1 MVGTRILEK
10 PVDNLSATLLDAGR
24 YVCVEPAFQ
33 LAPSGQAVLAGKRV
47 LNVAE
52 RGGRWSIRESS
63 LETSASLSNIRAKLS
78 EPALRFPLQILE
90 GAPGRDLP
98 GHAFLP

>member
-52 RGGRWSIRESS
+52 RRG
-63 LETSASLSNIRAKLS
+63 
-78 EPALRFPLQILE
+78 
-90 GAPGRDLP
+90 
-98 GHAFLP
+98 